1 MKYLIILMLVLF
13 VGFLISVKI
22 AISQNQKIKKYKEEI
37 EKNNE
42 VKNAYKEINKKIKS
56 INNDFNNSINILSDY
71 SKNK

>member
-22 AISQNQKIKKYKEEI
+22 AISQNEKIKKYKEEI
-37 EKNNE
+37 EQNNE
-42 VKNAYKEINKKIKS
+42 VKNAHKEIDKKIKS

>member
-22 AISQNQKIKKYKEEI
+22 AISQNEKIKKYKEEI
-37 EKNNE
+37 EQNNE
-42 VKNAYKEINKKIKS
+42 VKNAHKEIDKKIKS
-56 INNDFNNSINILSDY
+56 INDFDNSINILSDY

>member
-22 AISQNQKIKKYKEEI
+22 AISQNEKIKKYKEEI

-42 VKNAYKEINKKIKS
+42 VKNVYKEINKKIKS
-56 INNDFNNSINILSDY
+56 INDFNNSINILSDY

>member
-22 AISQNQKIKKYKEEI
+22 AISQNEKIKKYKEEI
-37 EKNNE
+37 EENNE
-42 VKNAYKEINKKIKS
+42 VKNAHKEINKKIKS
-56 INNDFNNSINILSDY
+56 INDFDKSINILSDY